1 MKSLNINLSP
11 SWSRISCKHAN
22 WTKREQI
29 NWLMGHVSTK
39 SQYNYDDHR
48 FRMVT
53 QLLELA
59 LRLNS
64 RVQTARHLYIYIYI
78 YTNTCYPL
86 EEKLGWRNERR
97 GSTSPSKHGEF
108 RDAIHSRF
116 VRWLKLFKARHS
128 TGYAYGV
135 STINFSSRTMIEF
148 FRPRRRRNK
157 FRLDG
162 SETFVDYIPTK
173 DEIGIHG
180 CVAPSRRFRG

>member
-1 MKSLNINLSP
+1 MTTIDSEWWRSYLNLRSASI
-11 SWSRISCKHAN
+11 HAFKPHD
-22 WTKREQI
+22 TC
-29 NWLMGHVSTK
+29 
-39 SQYNYDDHR
+39 
-48 FRMVT
+48 
-53 QLLELA
+53 
-59 LRLNS
+59 
-64 RVQTARHLYIYIYI
+64 IYI

-116 VRWLKLFKARHS
+116 VHWLKLFKARHS

>member
-1 MKSLNINLSP
+1 
-11 SWSRISCKHAN
+11 
-22 WTKREQI
+22 
-29 NWLMGHVSTK
+29 MGYVSTK

-48 FRMVT
+48 FRMVA

-64 RVQTARHLYIYIYI
+64 RVQTARHLYIYIY
-78 YTNTCYPL
+78 TNMCYPL

-108 RDAIHSRF
+108 RDAIYSRF

-162 SETFVDYIPTK
+162 SETFVDYTPTK

>member
-1 MKSLNINLSP
+1 MIPNI
-11 SWSRISCKHAN
+11 
-22 WTKREQI
+22 
-29 NWLMGHVSTK
+29 
-39 SQYNYDDHR
+39 
-48 FRMVT
+48 
-53 QLLELA
+53 
-59 LRLNS
+59 
-64 RVQTARHLYIYIYI
+64 VQTRELNETWTDQLTNGPRFHEIAIQLWRPSIPNGGAVTWTCAPPQFTRSNRTTLVYIYI

-86 EEKLGWRNERR
+86 EKKLGWRNERR

-162 SETFVDYIPTK
+162 SETFVDYTPTK